1 MPVGNAR
8 RFTEHLS
15 DSSSNPV
22 VYAEL
27 PGAEHNYDLYHSI
40 RTEAVMNGIDA
51 F

>member
-1 MPVGNAR
+1 VGNAR
-8 RFTEHLS
+8 RFTEPLS

-40 RTEAVMNGIDA
+40 RTEAFMHGIDA